1 VVVERSAAAPY
12 AAVEPPPPDELL
24 AVLTRQLDLERVEG
38 LNRSVTVFRNTVAEP
53 VHAVVRDRTGSAVPV
68 AVDRRAWDRVEVVPP
83 VDGTYRMMV
92 GPSGWWRLDPMAGS
106 GPVEEEVGPFP
117 TARIAA
123 GTRLAVV
130 LESDMTSRGV
140 RTRQLAL
147 VVLVLLATSWA
158 HVGWGRRRV
167 DL

>member
-1 VVVERSAAAPY
+1 M
-12 AAVEPPPPDELL
+12 
-24 AVLTRQLDLERVEG
+24 LTRQLDLERVEG

-68 AVDRRAWDRVEVVPP
+68 AVDRTAWDRVEVVPP
-83 VDGTYRMMV
+83 VDGSYRAMV
-92 GPSGWWRLDPMAGS
+92 GPSGWWRLDPMVGP

-123 GTRLAVV
+123 GTRVAVV
-130 LESDMTSRGV
+130 MESDMTSRGV

-147 VVLVLLATSWA
+147 VFLVLLATSWA
-158 HVGWGRRRV
+158 HVGRRRRRV
-167 DL
+167 DA